1 MALLPRPPQLPGLP
15 DDKVQHI
22 IAFLVLGM
30 LARLAYRRERL
41 LVLLL
46 GLSLFGAAIE
56 VLQTIPMLHR
66 DGDPLDW
73 LADTGAAAVVLLGF
87 GFYERRWTGGR

>member
-1 MALLPRPPQLPGLP
+1 MALLPRPPQLPGQP

-22 IAFLVLGM
+22 IAFLVLAT
-30 LARLAYRRERL
+30 LARLAYRHQKL
-41 LVLLL
+41 VVLLL

-56 VLQTIPMLHR
+56 ILQTIPMLHR

-73 LADTGAAAVVLLGF
+73 LADTLAAAVVLLGF
-87 GFYERRWTGGR
+87 GVFERRWTDGR